1 MRTDVGAL
9 SKLVRAYGLKST
21 RRGLVFL
28 ASVAVFMHKTGEEPT
43 VEALTEY
50 WKQSERTT
58 YRELAAFRK
67 ISGGQD
73 HAVVA
78 RRVLDVYEA
87 ELLLRERP
95 EVLALDVAQFVTG

>member
-9 SKLVRAYGLKST
+9 SRLVRAYGLKNT
-21 RRGLVFL
+21 RRGLIFL
-28 ASVAVFMHKTGEEPT
+28 ATVAVFMHKTGQEPT
-43 VEALTEY
+43 VEALTAY

-67 ISGGQD
+67 ISEGQD

-78 RRVLDVYEA
+78 RRVLDAYKT
-87 ELLLRERP
+87 ELLLRENP
-95 EVLALDVAQFVTG
+95 EVLALDVAQFVWA